1 MLINVTGRAHNQWGK
16 KQLQAAEGYGEI
28 LDFPMPAVAASASE
42 EDVDHIAALIV
53 RRILR
58 TLGMEERSVSET
70 EASRDGGSEDGVS
83 EEELSGHLIL
93 CQGDF
98 TLVYRV
104 VVALKERGLRVA
116 SPTYERVTKPTLKPD
131 GTTVPGYSFEF
142 VKFRAY

>member
-70 EASRDGGSEDGVS
+70 EASRDGVS

-104 VVALKERGLRVA
+104 VVALKEKGLRVA

>member
-1 MLINVTGRAHNQWGK
+1 
-16 KQLQAAEGYGEI
+16 
-28 LDFPMPAVAASASE
+28 
-42 EDVDHIAALIV
+42 
-53 RRILR
+53 
-58 TLGMEERSVSET
+58 MEKRSVSET
-70 EASRDGGSEDGVS
+70 EASRDGGS

-104 VVALKERGLRVA
+104 VAALKERGLRVA